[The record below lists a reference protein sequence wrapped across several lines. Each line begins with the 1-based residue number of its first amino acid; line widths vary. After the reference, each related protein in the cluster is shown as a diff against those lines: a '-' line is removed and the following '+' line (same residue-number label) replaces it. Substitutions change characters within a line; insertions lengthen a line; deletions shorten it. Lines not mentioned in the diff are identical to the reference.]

1 MLKQQWVGMGRGRQ
15 VCWAGVLGMALV
27 WGAGCSDSESRDD
40 GGSAMEGTSNGT
52 TSNGTATTPDQGT
65 TEMTLV
71 ELQASV
77 FTPSCA
83 FEACHGGANPKNDLD
98 LSSVDASLAALVGVA
113 GVEPDTIRVVAGD
126 PEASLLLQTL
136 EGPVGAVRQM
146 PLGFEASPEMVAA
159 VRRWIEAGAPRGE
172 GEPMGGGNLSSNGVV
187 DDPNAPK
194 PEDLVPPLPDEGF
207 QMGIT
212 TMAPAGEEIWK
223 CWVEDLPLD
232 GLTAVNRVEVLQ
244 TPGVHHMDIM
254 ALGLL
259 GLPIEPGMHDCD
271 DLYNNYQEMMED
283 GLFIFAS
290 QEPQDELILPPG
302 TAAVLPGRLQI
313 MVEVHYVNPTPRDV
327 EVWSRV
333 NAYTM
338 PMNDV
343 EKQIWGSAARDVD
356 INVPA
361 GVDDW
366 VEWTRCVL
374 TRDIEMILISSHSH
388 ELSQQVDI
396 YTFDGTDRGEL
407 IYTDNDW
414 HAPKLLFFDEPV
426 PVPAGTG
433 FEWRCFYKNPKDH
446 EVNWGFSAEDEM
458 CQIAIVHTP
467 FDPAALCEVVDSG
480 AGPASSLE

>member
-1 MLKQQWVGMGRGRQ
+1 WTRCVLTRDIEMILISSHSHELSQQ
-15 VCWAGVLGMALV
+15 
-27 WGAGCSDSESRDD
+27 
-40 GGSAMEGTSNGT
+40 
-52 TSNGTATTPDQGT
+52 
-65 TEMTLV
+65 
-71 ELQASV
+71 
-77 FTPSCA
+77 
-83 FEACHGGANPKNDLD
+83 
-98 LSSVDASLAALVGVA
+98 
-113 GVEPDTIRVVAGD
+113 
-126 PEASLLLQTL
+126 
-136 EGPVGAVRQM
+136 
-146 PLGFEASPEMVAA
+146 
-159 VRRWIEAGAPRGE
+159 
-172 GEPMGGGNLSSNGVV
+172 
-187 DDPNAPK
+187 
-194 PEDLVPPLPDEGF
+194 
-207 QMGIT
+207 
-212 TMAPAGEEIWK
+212 
-223 CWVEDLPLD
+223 
-232 GLTAVNRVEVLQ
+232 
-244 TPGVHHMDIM
+244 
-254 ALGLL
+254 
-259 GLPIEPGMHDCD
+259 
-271 DLYNNYQEMMED
+271 D